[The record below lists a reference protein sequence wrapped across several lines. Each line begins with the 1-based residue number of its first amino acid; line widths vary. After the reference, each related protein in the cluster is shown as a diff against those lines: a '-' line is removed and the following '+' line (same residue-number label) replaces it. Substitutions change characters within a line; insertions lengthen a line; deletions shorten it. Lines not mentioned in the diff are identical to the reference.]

1 MEVTFQ
7 PGNEKLTIRQEFKGI
22 DEHDHL
28 VMSTAMD
35 GRIPRVPQGSTVKI
49 APYSEIYHYSNN
61 REPPGP
67 RESRLTRSAYLKYA
81 FGAEEPTAASLSVL
95 PVITSSSTRD
105 YVVNLPDG
113 SADTRTYQWRQT
125 ITFQS
130 CQHGDSWRDAKP
142 TQLLSVDS
150 VLAMYDSNEVMRFTM
165 TNKIGDVNGERSLL
179 SSSLVLR
186 GTLFLSN
193 TLIV

>member
-28 VMSTAMD
+28 VMSTTMD
-35 GRIPRVPQGSTVKI
+35 GRIPEVPYGSTVTI
-49 APYSEIYHYSNN
+49 EPYSEIYHYSNN
-61 REPPGP
+61 RTPLSRGSPGTFAANLTHV
-67 RESRLTRSAYLKYA
+67 ESEKPKAAYL
-81 FGAEEPTAASLSVL
+81 SSL

-130 CQHGDSWRDAKP
+130 CQHGDSWRDVQP

-165 TNKIGDVNGERSLL
+165 TNKIGDVNGEVIVVFLFGLRSHPA
-179 SSSLVLR
+179 
-186 GTLFLSN
+186 
-193 TLIV
+193 